1 MMHTLP
7 SSAYTDEVKRIQI
20 YIEDSVD
27 EQLARRARRE
37 HRSKAAL
44 IRDAVR
50 RAYGGSPVDPF
61 DGWAG
66 GIDEVPGNIDEIVY
80 RR

>member
-1 MMHTLP
+1 
-7 SSAYTDEVKRIQI
+7 VKRIQI

-27 EQLARRARRE
+27 EQLTRRARRE

-44 IRDAVR
+44 IRDAVKR
-50 RAYGGSPVDPF
+50 EYSTSAADPL
-61 DGWAG
+61 DEWAG
-66 GIDEVPGNIDEIVY
+66 GVDEPPGNIDDLVY